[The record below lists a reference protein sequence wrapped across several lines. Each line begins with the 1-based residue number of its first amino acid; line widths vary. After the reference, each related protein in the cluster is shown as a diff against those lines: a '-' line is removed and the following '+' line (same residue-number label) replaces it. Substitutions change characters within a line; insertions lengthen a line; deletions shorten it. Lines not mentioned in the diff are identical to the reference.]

1 MNDDDDEEEEEEEEE
16 VDSNIRNRHF
26 RWKSMLH
33 YRGQRKN
40 LNWQILSAG
49 YSKEQQWDI

>member
-1 MNDDDDEEEEEEEEE
+1 MNDDDDEEEEEE

-49 YSKEQQWDI
+49 YSKEQQWDF